1 MKSSLNFDDFYVV
14 IGKHYNGDDD
24 RRFSLLGLQFFSDL
38 VTQAVEKAGLNPSQ
52 VVIKVGENKYV
63 YDAISIAWPTPSTA
77 LVTGLSIRND
87 PVGGSILVGERRGYK
102 HGKMNRKTGKWE
114 TSGLKREDFQIK
126 IQMADPNILDL
137 LAEAIKLSLPKNSKY
152 VEKT

>member
-1 MKSSLNFDDFYVV
+1 MKSNLNFDDFFVI
-14 IGKHYNGDDD
+14 IGKHYNGEDD

-63 YDAISIAWPTPSTA
+63 YDAISIAWPSPSTA
-77 LVTGLSIRND
+77 IITGLTIKND
-87 PVGGSILVGERRGYK
+87 PVGGSMLVGERRGYK
-102 HGKMNRKTGKWE
+102 YGKMNRKTGKYE
-114 TSGLKREDFQIK
+114 ASNLKREDFQIK
-126 IQMADPNILDL
+126 MQMADPNVLDK
-137 LAEAIKLSLPKNSKY
+137 LAEAIKLSLPKTSKY